1 MKINMVSFNKERVFG
16 CGFHLPGNSGWD
28 AHGTHVFLHLETD
41 IQNRTS
47 EKFAKYAAIFILIS
61 FYIRSRISDVMI
73 LLLRNSQNDKH
84 QKYQESYFVLRKKPK
99 GCEQSKLQTAMQQL
113 LVCGFEVCL

>member
-1 MKINMVSFNKERVFG
+1 
-16 CGFHLPGNSGWD
+16 
-28 AHGTHVFLHLETD
+28 
-41 IQNRTS
+41 
-47 EKFAKYAAIFILIS
+47 
-61 FYIRSRISDVMI
+61 MI

-84 QKYQESYFVLRKKPK
+84 QKYQESYFALRKKPK

>member
-1 MKINMVSFNKERVFG
+1 MKINMVSFNKECVFG

-47 EKFAKYAAIFILIS
+47 EKFAKYAAIFYL
-61 FYIRSRISDVMI
+61 FISD
-73 LLLRNSQNDKH
+73 L
-84 QKYQESYFVLRKKPK
+84 
-99 GCEQSKLQTAMQQL
+99 
-113 LVCGFEVCL
+113 GFQML